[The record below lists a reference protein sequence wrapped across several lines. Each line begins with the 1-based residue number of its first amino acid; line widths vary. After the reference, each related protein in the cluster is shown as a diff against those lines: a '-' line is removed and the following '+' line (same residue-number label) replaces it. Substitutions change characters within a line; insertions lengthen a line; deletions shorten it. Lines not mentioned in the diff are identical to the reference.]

1 MKYYTPAGRRDFWIR
16 ETGTGQQVAQLHER
30 CMMMMMIMMMI
41 TDINTEIIGVVLT
54 LQAGTREKSD
64 SIFGQYICNPLFWGF
79 S

>member
-1 MKYYTPAGRRDFWIR
+1 
-16 ETGTGQQVAQLHER
+16 
-30 CMMMMMIMMMI
+30 MMMMMIMMMI